1 MKIRE
6 LRTEAEKR
14 LGAKFDVRQFHD
26 AVLENGSVPLSVLEA
41 RMKQWMDSRTAH

>member
-14 LGAKFDVRQFHD
+14 LGAKFDVRRFHD

-41 RMKQWMDSRTAH
+41 HMKQWMDSQIAH